1 MLGHSFQ
8 VSKAKNMGR
17 LLCIHNNCQ
26 SLQKPMTVMSELL
39 HCLPARLISSHLLH
53 SLSVSH
59 VGPLALT
66 FTDYLATSVVLVQ
79 SLPWQCGFS
88 WLPV

>member
-1 MLGHSFQ
+1 
-8 VSKAKNMGR
+8 
-17 LLCIHNNCQ
+17 
-26 SLQKPMTVMSELL
+26 MTVMSELL

-66 FTDYLATSVVLVQ
+66 FMNYLVVLVQ